1 MKVKKI
7 VLTGGPC
14 AGKTTV
20 LDVLRQ
26 RFAGQV
32 LVVPEVASILLSGGF
47 PVPGKDVNW
56 SPEWQKAFQ
65 SAILS
70 VQIQVENV
78 YELKGIQEKI
88 NLLICDRGILDGAAY
103 TPGGLD
109 AFCKFYRI
117 PLKEALGRY
126 SAVIHLESLAVG
138 NPELYG
144 KTNNSNR
151 FEALTEAQ
159 KLEYSARQVWK
170 SHPRFCF
177 VNCKRGIEGKISKAI
192 EIVKNFLE

>member
-1 MKVKKI
+1 MKAKKI

-20 LDVLRQ
+20 LNVLSQ
-26 RFAGQV
+26 KFAGQI
-32 LVVPEVASILLSGGF
+32 LVVLEVASILLSGGF

-70 VQIQVENV
+70 VQIQIENV
-78 YELKGIQEKI
+78 YEMKAIQEKI

-109 AFCKFYRI
+109 AFCKFHRI
-117 PLKEALGRY
+117 SLKETLSRY
-126 SAVIHLESLAVG
+126 SAVIYLESLAVG
-138 NPELYG
+138 NPKLYG

-159 KLEYSARQVWK
+159 KLEYLTRRVWK
-170 SHPRFCF
+170 FHPRFYF
-177 VNCKRGIEGKISKAI
+177 INCKGGIEEKINKTI